1 SPGLENASLLALP
14 ALPSDDVPHPRRA
27 NPRRRRSEDSEDGS
41 VHSSDAGES
50 DAVMTYLREI
60 GRVPMIT
67 HEREVELAQRIE
79 MGDREAQR
87 QFILANLR
95 LVVSIAKRYV
105 GRGLTL
111 LDLIQEGNI
120 GLIRAVQRY
129 DWRRG
134 HRFST
139 HATWWIRQ
147 AISRA
152 VADKGRTI

>member
-1 SPGLENASLLALP
+1 
-14 ALPSDDVPHPRRA
+14 
-27 NPRRRRSEDSEDGS
+27 
-41 VHSSDAGES
+41 
-50 DAVMTYLREI
+50 MTYLREI

-67 HEREVELAQRIE
+67 HDREIELAKRIE
-79 MGDREAQR
+79 SGDREAMK

-134 HRFST
+134 HRFS
-139 HATWWIRQ
+139 ARVRIRDRGIRVAAMACLARLAQ
-147 AISRA
+147 FRRDHERSVGSGRRGAAGLTGDSPRRA
-152 VADKGRTI
+152 RSGADC